1 MTRLR
6 AVPEPFIAIVFGLL
20 IGVAAN
26 IFSIDPGALRNMQVR
41 TGTDLLQQLPRLA
54 VPFQTNVS
62 DILTLLFSPA
72 PFSSTFY
79 P

>member
-6 AVPEPFIAIVFGLL
+6 VVPEPFIAIVFGLL

-26 IFSIDPGALRNMQVR
+26 MFSIDPGALRNMQVR
-41 TGTDLLQQLPRLA
+41 TDLLQLLPRLA
-54 VPFQTNVS
+54 VPFQTYVS